1 VSPKVNHY
9 EDPNGMISLFVGL
22 MICGTL
28 FIIFLWCTA
37 YLLRKDI
44 NNSYLSGSRVDIKS
58 IWILCTFIFGY
69 IAFLLVIK
77 SLFDPN
83 IVFDNRTFSPLFLTL
98 FITIITTLCLIKF
111 KNFRFTV
118 IVILLIA
125 MIIQSLN
132 LRSWLLL
139 NYYNGI
145 ELNDKNFKARSINLF
160 IKNCDK
166 KLIFSCG

>member
-160 IKNCDK
+160 IKTAIKIN
-166 KLIFSCG
+166 I